1 MPGSKIKVTIP
12 KGVEDKIKKVILD
25 ITNQDELLKQVGEVA
40 RKDIV
45 ATILKGKSPATGEG
59 FDNRILTDKWKNR
72 KKSLSRVNTPVD
84 SSSGGG
90 SSIARLVFTG
100 EWLKS
105 FIVAIVPG
113 DQKSIEIFP
122 DGDHS
127 QYTGIRK
134 PKIGK
139 TVPNIKIGQ
148 GLIEQGRDW
157 RGITAKTK
165 GVLVKLV
172 QSYIRRELTK
182 RNK

>member
-12 KGVEDKIKKVILD
+12 KGVEDKIKKVIFD

-45 ATILKGKSPATGEG
+45 ATILKGKSPETGNG
-59 FDNRILTDKWKNR
+59 FQNRTLTPEWRKR
-72 KKSLSRVNTPVD
+72 KKSLSRFNSPVD
-84 SSSGGG
+84 SSAGGG
-90 SSIARLVFTG
+90 SSVARLVFTG

-105 FIVAIVPG
+105 FVVGIVQG
-113 DQKSIEIFP
+113 KQKSVEIYP
-122 DGDHS
+122 DGIHS
-127 QYTGIRK
+127 QYTAVKGGNLGER
-134 PKIGK
+134 
-139 TVPNIKIGQ
+139 VPNLKLGEYFIK
-148 GLIEQGRDW
+148 QGRDW
-157 RGITAKTK
+157 RGVTAKTK